1 MTEMKLRTMTESEI
15 DIAIDWAAAEG
26 WDPGLNDKRAFLSID
41 KEAFLG
47 SFVDGEL
54 VGCISV
60 VLYDKAFAFLGFFIV
75 SPPHRGRGLGF
86 AQLWAAALARAG
98 GRRVIG
104 LDGVVAQQANYT
116 RSAFVLAY
124 RNIRYRG
131 SAGDSK
137 SKMIQGNT
145 TIPTNAAAAAVA
157 VTAVDSASLQAVQAI
172 VDYDAAIFPAQRA
185 PFVRAWLGTAGHISF
200 SASRK
205 SSGVVCGY
213 VVARET
219 RSGGYK
225 IGPLFADDHDVATSL
240 LGAVLDSVP
249 PSCSIFLDVPS
260 PNAAACGLVQDL
272 GWLPCFET
280 ARMYRSSGC
289 DPAADD
295 GSHTHAQTHTHTHTR
310 TCDHAADDDA
320 RLLVPD
326 WRVWGVTSFELG

>member
-1 MTEMKLRTMTESEI
+1 MVLRTMTESEV
-15 DIAIDWAAAEG
+15 DIAIEWASAEG

-98 GRRVIG
+98 ERRVIG
-104 LDGVVAQQANYT
+104 LDGVVAQRANYT
-116 RSAFVLAY
+116 RSAFVFAY

-137 SKMIQGNT
+137 SKMIQGNP
-145 TIPTNAAAAAVA
+145 TIPMNAEAAAVA

-200 SASRK
+200 SASKK

-225 IGPLFADDHDVATSL
+225 VGPLFADDCDVATSL

-260 PNAAACGLVQDL
+260 PNAAACGVVQDL

-280 ARMYRSSGC
+280 ARMYRKAVC
-289 DPAADD
+289 DPSD
-295 GSHTHAQTHTHTHTR
+295 GDGLHTHTQTRAR

-326 WRVWGVTSFELG
+326 LRVWGVTSFELG